1 METSSVRDAC
11 QCMNNVRIHVV
22 NVVFRFQGWVDN
34 YNGPTGLLA
43 AVSIFRKQNKK
54 FVNQLCSYSGFFF
67 ILLNKYENLC
77 RIVEL
82 PKY

>member
-22 NVVFRFQGWVDN
+22 NIVFRFQGWVDN

-54 FVNQLCSYSGFFF
+54 NCHLIMLVFCFFF